1 VRGRESLKMFRLGL
15 RTKFFLYSNTLIVV
29 TMGLV
34 GVFAVLHERQTQYD
48 SIVSR
53 GRSVTEALSIPI
65 TDALLYEELGL
76 VTETG
81 LIDNYTSEI
90 IERNKDLVRYVIVAD
105 YAGLVTHSNRW
116 DLMGKPFRR
125 ALKPDSIGLPTQ
137 VEIRTSS
144 WGERVLEIRTPLNIS
159 SKFWGSLAVGFSLAP
174 IELEVQGIARRATA
188 VALLLMLG
196 NSILTALYV
205 ETLIRPILNLYQSI
219 KRAGRGDLAVRA
231 QVRRGDEVGEL
242 AEAFNRMMDELEEA
256 REKEA
261 VRQAQL
267 AHTEKMAAVGTLAAG
282 VAHEVNNPLA
292 GMLTCIETMESNPDD
307 ADLRERY
314 LELIRDGIKRI
325 EHTVLNLLDFSRPRE
340 IQPEVT
346 SLNHNLRHV
355 AELVEFQL
363 RKNRVEVSFELD
375 PEEPIV
381 LADHF
386 QMEQLFLNLVLNA
399 IQAMPSGGTLT
410 LRTRT
415 HSSRVVAEVADTGN
429 GIPEALRERIFDPF
443 FTTREV
449 GQGTGLGLSVSY
461 SIVKAHGGG
470 IEVDSAPGKG
480 SRFRV
485 WLPARPDRE
494 EEGVSS

>member
-1 VRGRESLKMFRLGL
+1 MLRLGL

-34 GVFAVLHERQTQYD
+34 GVLAVVHERQTQYD
-48 SIVSR
+48 AIVSR

-65 TDALLYEELGL
+65 TDALMYEELGL
-76 VTETG
+76 VVETG
-81 LIDNYTSEI
+81 LIDNYTGEM

-105 YAGLVTHSNRW
+105 ATGLVTHTNRW
-116 DLMGKPFRR
+116 DLMGQPFKR
-125 ALKPDSIGLPTQ
+125 ALGQESIGRPVE
-137 VEIRTSS
+137 VEIRTAS
-144 WGERVLEIRTPLNIS
+144 WGERLLEVRAPLNIS
-159 SKFWGSLAVGFSLAP
+159 SKFWGSLAVGFSLQP
-174 IELEVQGIARRATA
+174 IELEVASIARRATA

-205 ETLIRPILNLYQSI
+205 ETLIRPILNLYQTI
-219 KRAGRGDLAVRA
+219 KRAGRGDLAARA
-231 QVRRGDEVGEL
+231 EARRGDEVGEL
-242 AEAFNRMMDELEEA
+242 ADAFNRMMDELEEA
-256 REKEA
+256 RGKEA

-292 GMLTCIETMESNPDD
+292 GMLTCIETMEANPVD
-307 ADLRERY
+307 AELRDRY
-314 LELIRDGIKRI
+314 LVLIRDGIQRI

-340 IQPEVT
+340 IQPEPT

-355 AELVEFQL
+355 VELVEYQL
-363 RKNRVEVSFELD
+363 RKSGVEVLFELD

-399 IQAMPSGGTLT
+399 IQAMPSGGKLT
-410 LRTRT
+410 LRTHTLPLRA
-415 HSSRVVAEVADTGN
+415 VAEVSDTGN
-429 GIPEALRERIFDPF
+429 GIPEAIRERIFDPF

-461 SIVKAHGGG
+461 SIVQAHGGV
-470 IEVDSAPGKG
+470 IELASALGKG
-480 SRFRV
+480 STFKV
-485 WLPARPDRE
+485 WLPVRQLAGE
-494 EEGVSS
+494 ERVQS

>member
-1 VRGRESLKMFRLGL
+1 MLRLGL

-34 GVFAVLHERQTQYD
+34 GVLAVVHERRTQYD
-48 SIVSR
+48 AIASR

-65 TDALLYEELGL
+65 TDALMYEELGL
-76 VTETG
+76 VVETG
-81 LIDNYTSEI
+81 LIDNYTGEM
-90 IERNKDLVRYVIVAD
+90 IERNKDLVRYVIVAN
-105 YAGLVTHSNRW
+105 AEGSVTHSNRW
-116 DLMGKPFRR
+116 DLMGRPFKR
-125 ALKPDSIGLPTQ
+125 ALGADSIGRPAQ

-144 WGERVLEIRTPLNIS
+144 WGERVLEVRAPLNIS
-159 SKFWGSLAVGFSLAP
+159 SRFWGSLAVGFSLSP
-174 IELEVQGIARRATA
+174 IELEVESIARRTTA
-188 VALLLMLG
+188 VALILMLG

-205 ETLIRPILNLYQSI
+205 ETLIRPILNLHQTM
-219 KRAGRGDLAVRA
+219 KRAGRGDLAARA
-231 QVRRGDEVGEL
+231 QVRRDDEVGEL
-242 AEAFNRMMDELEEA
+242 ADTFNRMMDELEEA
-256 REKEA
+256 HEKEA

-292 GMLTCIETMESNPDD
+292 GMLTCIETVEANPED
-307 ADLRERY
+307 AELRVRY

-346 SLNHNLRHV
+346 SFNHNLHHV
-355 AELVEFQL
+355 VELVEYQL

-375 PEEPIV
+375 PEEPVV

-415 HSSRVVAEVADTGN
+415 LPSRVVAEVCDTGN
-429 GIPEALRERIFDPF
+429 GIPEGIRERIFDPF

-461 SIVKAHGGG
+461 SIVQAHGGG
-470 IEVDSAPGKG
+470 IELDSAPGKG
-480 SRFRV
+480 TRFKV
-485 WLPARPDRE
+485 WLPARPGVE
-494 EEGVSS
+494 KEGV

>member
-1 VRGRESLKMFRLGL
+1 M
-15 RTKFFLYSNTLIVV
+15 
-29 TMGLV
+29 
-34 GVFAVLHERQTQYD
+34 
-48 SIVSR
+48 
-53 GRSVTEALSIPI
+53 
-65 TDALLYEELGL
+65 
-76 VTETG
+76 
-81 LIDNYTSEI
+81 
-90 IERNKDLVRYVIVAD
+90 
-105 YAGLVTHSNRW
+105 
-116 DLMGKPFRR
+116 
-125 ALKPDSIGLPTQ
+125 
-137 VEIRTSS
+137 
-144 WGERVLEIRTPLNIS
+144 
-159 SKFWGSLAVGFSLAP
+159 
-174 IELEVQGIARRATA
+174 
-188 VALLLMLG
+188 
-196 NSILTALYV
+196 
-205 ETLIRPILNLYQSI
+205 
-219 KRAGRGDLAVRA
+219 
-231 QVRRGDEVGEL
+231 
-242 AEAFNRMMDELEEA
+242 
-256 REKEA
+256 
-261 VRQAQL
+261 RQAQL

-292 GMLTCIETMESNPDD
+292 GMLTCIETMEANPDD
-307 ADLRERY
+307 SELRERY

-346 SLNHNLRHV
+346 SFNHNLRHV
-355 AELVEFQL
+355 VELVEYQL

-415 HSSRVVAEVADTGN
+415 LSSRVFAEVADTGS
-429 GIPEALRERIFDPF
+429 GIPEAVRERIFDPF

-461 SIVKAHGGG
+461 SIVQAHGGG

-485 WLPARPDRE
+485 WLPARQDRG